1 MTYGIEIW
9 GEGREKRIGK
19 VMLDYVRWLFK
30 LDFCTQKYIVTRK
43 LGIDKL
49 KIRWD
54 LRVRRYEEKI
64 KEMEEDE

>member
-1 MTYGIEIW
+1 
-9 GEGREKRIGK
+9 
-19 VMLDYVRWLFK
+19 MLDYVRWLFK

-54 LRVRRYEEKI
+54 LRTRRYEEKI